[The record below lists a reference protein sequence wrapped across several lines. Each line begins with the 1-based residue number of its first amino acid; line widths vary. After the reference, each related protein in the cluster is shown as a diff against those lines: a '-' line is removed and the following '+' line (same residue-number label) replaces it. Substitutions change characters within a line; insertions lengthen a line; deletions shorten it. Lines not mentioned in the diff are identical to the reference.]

1 MTRRRRRASSAPKRV
16 GSEEGLTSSRPAPE
30 SGVEPEAQPSAER
43 SAHGAD
49 AGQADAADA
58 EAGEAEVRER
68 ATPESEA
75 RKPEVSGRHTAPKM
89 EQTKDDTDE
98 GWGEPGDD
106 DAAARWLRENRPP
119 HWS

>member
-1 MTRRRRRASSAPKRV
+1 MTRRRRRASSAPQRV

-30 SGVEPEAQPSAER
+30 PESAAEPESGSESEVAAGDPRAREGEAPSSGV
-43 SAHGAD
+43 G
-49 AGQADAADA
+49 
-58 EAGEAEVRER
+58 
-68 ATPESEA
+68 
-75 RKPEVSGRHTAPKM
+75 GRHTRTKV